1 MPHSAPEPVNHS
13 MIVERSY
20 HGRVVLIGDS
30 AVGKT
35 SILNQ
40 LFDHNA
46 NAAVPT
52 VGANYQI
59 YVEEIDGVKVEIQIW
74 DTAGQE
80 TYRSLAPIYFRN
92 ARAAIAVYDVTSPG
106 TLEALSDWV
115 KLFRDV
121 AGEDQLIF
129 VVGNKIDLVD
139 DRKVSRESARQRA
152 ESLGVRETREV
163 SAKTGEGVEDLFTDL
178 ARKLIQST
186 TRVEKTL
193 PAQKANG
200 TSCC

>member
-1 MPHSAPEPVNHS
+1 

-40 LFDHNA
+40 LFDHTA

-106 TLEALSDWV
+106 TLEALRDWV

-129 VVGNKIDLVD
+129 VVGNKIDLAD
-139 DRKVSRESARQRA
+139 DRKVSRESGKQWA
-152 ESLGVRETREV
+152 ERLRITETREV
-163 SAKTGEGVEDLFTDL
+163 SAKTGEGVQDLFTDL

-186 TRVEKTL
+186 PRVEKTL
-193 PAQKANG
+193 PAQNANG